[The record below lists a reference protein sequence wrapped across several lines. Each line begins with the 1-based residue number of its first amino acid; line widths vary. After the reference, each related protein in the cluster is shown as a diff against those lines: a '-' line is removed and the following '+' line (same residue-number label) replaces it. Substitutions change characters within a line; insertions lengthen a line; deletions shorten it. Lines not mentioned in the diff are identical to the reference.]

1 MTTNVKRAFH
11 RVRPGASQAP
21 PTAGPESGPMN
32 AHFRQ
37 PLPNRRFRRL
47 LPAALAAAALATA
60 STAGPAAAKPDR
72 AAHAKPPKP
81 LVVTAPDAAVSR
93 TPRAQP
99 TSET

>member
-1 MTTNVKRAFH
+1 V
-11 RVRPGASQAP
+11 GSQAA
-21 PTAGPESGPMN
+21 PTPGPDSGPMN

-60 STAGPAAAKPDR
+60 SSAGPAAAKPTH

-81 LVVTAPDAAVSR
+81 LVLTAPAAAVSR

>member
-1 MTTNVKRAFH
+1 MSSELFH
-11 RVRPGASQAP
+11 SDRPGGSQAA
-21 PTAGPESGPMN
+21 PTPSPDTGPMN

-47 LPAALAAAALATA
+47 LPAPLAAAALATA
-60 STAGPAAAKPDR
+60 PPAGPAAAKPTQ
-72 AAHAKPPKP
+72 AAHAKPPKA
-81 LVVTAPDAAVSR
+81 LVVTAPAAAVSR